1 MLEPPPTSCTTSADA
16 DGSDP
21 TTEPSSRRPAVNNSR
36 PPAVAIHKVL
46 VVDDDA
52 DIRLL
57 VELSLQH
64 AGMQPH
70 CVASGAE
77 AIATAALLRPDVI
90 LLDATLP
97 DLDGVAI
104 FRALRALDGLAA
116 TPVIFVTGRL
126 RSEHRQEYRSLGA
139 AGLIAKPFDPFE
151 LPERILAILDGY
163 DDRSMGFAER

>member
-1 MLEPPPTSCTTSADA
+1 MSSAGKS
-16 DGSDP
+16 DGSGP
-21 TTEPSSRRPAVNNSR
+21 ALQSSSSSRRHVVNSSPR
-36 PPAVAIHKVL
+36 PAVAVHNVL

-57 VELSLQH
+57 AELSLQH
-64 AGMQPH
+64 AGMHPH

-77 AIATAALLRPDVI
+77 AIAVAPGLRPDVI

-104 FRALRALDGLAA
+104 FQALRGLDGLAA

>member
-1 MLEPPPTSCTTSADA
+1 MLAMPVRSSLTTVDEA
-16 DGSDP
+16 GSDP
-21 TTEPSSRRPAVNNSR
+21 NSAPSRRRLTVNSSS
-36 PPAVAIHKVL
+36 PPAVAVRKVL

-70 CVASGAE
+70 CVGSGAE
-77 AIATAALLRPDVI
+77 AIAAAPALRPDVI

-104 FRALRALDGLAA
+104 FRALRGLDGLAA

-163 DDRSMGFAER
+163 DDRSMGFGER

>member
-1 MLEPPPTSCTTSADA
+1 MSSAMNFDWT
-16 DGSDP
+16 GIDP
-21 TTEPSSRRPAVNNSR
+21 NSPLSSRRHAVNSSTH
-36 PPAVAIHKVL
+36 PAVAVRNVL

-64 AGMQPH
+64 AGMHPH

-77 AIATAALLRPDVI
+77 AIALAPGLRPDVI

-104 FRALRALDGLAA
+104 FKALRGINALAS